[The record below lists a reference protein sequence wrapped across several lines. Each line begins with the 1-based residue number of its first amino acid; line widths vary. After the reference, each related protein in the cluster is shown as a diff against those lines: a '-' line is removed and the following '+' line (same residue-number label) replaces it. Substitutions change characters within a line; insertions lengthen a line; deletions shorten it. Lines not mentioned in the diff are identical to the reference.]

1 MTQIYKVLSILLEYP
16 TKDLV
21 AHWDDIN
28 QLINELPDLTSEDKN
43 ILNGF
48 TLWASSLSLTKFQA
62 EYVNNF
68 DMTAENSLYL
78 TYHLFD
84 EQDRDR
90 GLFDEQDRDRG
101 PALIELTE
109 LYKTT
114 GFEIG
119 SGELP
124 DYLPL
129 ILEYVSTMDDKASA
143 LSFLQQTAQAADIIS
158 SNLEK
163 NESPYAPLVRM
174 VARHGHVE
182 DIAA

>member
-1 MTQIYKVLSILLEYP
+1 MTQVYKVLSILLEYP

-28 QLINELPDLTSEDKN
+28 QLIDDLPNLAVEDKQ
-43 ILNGF
+43 ILSGF
-48 TLWASSLSLTKFQA
+48 THWASALSLTKFQA

-90 GLFDEQDRDRG
+90 G
-101 PALIELTE
+101 PALIELSE
-109 LYKTT
+109 LYKST

-129 ILEYVSTMDDKASA
+129 ILEYVSTMDDDASA
-143 LSFLQQTAQAADIIS
+143 YAFLQHTSQAADIIAT
-158 SNLEK
+158 NLEK

-174 VARHGHVE
+174 VARHGHVA

>member
-1 MTQIYKVLSILLEYP
+1 MTQIYKVLSVLLEYP
-16 TKDLV
+16 KKELV
-21 AHWDDIN
+21 AHWDDLN
-28 QLINELPDLTSEDKN
+28 QVISELPNLANEDKE
-43 ILNGF
+43 LLSGF
-48 TLWASSLSLTKFQA
+48 IHWASKLSLTKFQA
-62 EYVNNF
+62 EYVDNF

-90 GLFDEQDRDRG
+90 G
-101 PALIELTE
+101 PALIQLAE
-109 LYKTT
+109 LYKST

-119 SGELP
+119 DGELP

-129 ILEYVSTMDDKASA
+129 ILEYVSTMDDEASA
-143 LSFLQQTAQAADIIS
+143 RAFLQQTSQAADIIA

-163 NESPYAPLVRM
+163 NESPYAPLVRI
-174 VARHGHVE
+174 VERHGHVE

>member
-1 MTQIYKVLSILLEYP
+1 MTQVYKVLSVLLEYP
-16 TKDLV
+16 SKDLV
-21 AHWDDIN
+21 AHWDDLN
-28 QLINELPDLTSEDKN
+28 QVITELPDLAAEDKT

-48 TLWASSLSLTKFQA
+48 ILWASELSLTKFQA

-68 DMTAENSLYL
+68 DMTADNSLYL

-90 GLFDEQDRDRG
+90 G
-101 PALIELTE
+101 PALIELAE

-143 LSFLQQTAQAADIIS
+143 LAFLQQTAQAADIIA

>member
-1 MTQIYKVLSILLEYP
+1 MTQIYKVISILLEYP
-16 TKDLV
+16 SKDLV
-21 AHWDDIN
+21 DHWEDIN
-28 QLINELPDLTSEDKN
+28 QLITELPNTAAEDKK
-43 ILNGF
+43 ILTGF
-48 TLWASSLSLTKFQA
+48 ILWASSLPLTRFQA
-62 EYVNNF
+62 EYVDNF
-68 DMTAENSLYL
+68 DMTADNSLYL

-90 GLFDEQDRDRG
+90 G
-101 PALIELTE
+101 PALIELSE
-109 LYKTT
+109 LYKST
-114 GFEIG
+114 GFEIN

-129 ILEYVSTMDDKASA
+129 ILEYVSTMDDAASA
-143 LSFLQQTAQAADIIS
+143 QAFLQQTSQAAGIIA

-174 VARHGHVE
+174 VEHHGQVA

>member
-1 MTQIYKVLSILLEYP
+1 MTQIYKILSVLLEYP
-16 TKDLV
+16 KKELTD
-21 AHWDDIN
+21 HWDELN
-28 QLINELPDLTSEDKN
+28 QLINELPDLSAEDKK
-43 ILNGF
+43 ILSGF
-48 TLWASSLSLTKFQA
+48 TQWASSLSLTKFQA
-62 EYVNNF
+62 EYVDNF

-90 GLFDEQDRDRG
+90 G
-101 PALIELTE
+101 PALIQLSE
-109 LYKTT
+109 LYKST

-119 SGELP
+119 DGELP

-143 LSFLQQTAQAADIIS
+143 QSFLQQTSQAAEIIA

-174 VARHGHVE
+174 VERHGHVE

>member
-1 MTQIYKVLSILLEYP
+1 MTQVYKVLSVLLEYP

-28 QLINELPDLTSEDKN
+28 HTINDLPNLTTDDKK
-43 ILNGF
+43 ILKGF
-48 TLWASSLSLTKFQA
+48 IQWASQLTLTKFQA

-68 DMTAENSLYL
+68 DMTADNSLYL

-90 GLFDEQDRDRG
+90 G
-101 PALIELTE
+101 PAMIELSE
-109 LYKTT
+109 LYKST

-119 SGELP
+119 SGEQP

-129 ILEYVSTMDDKASA
+129 ILEYVSTMDDEASA
-143 LSFLQQTAQAADIIS
+143 LAFLQQTAQAADIIA

-174 VARHGHVE
+174 VARHGHVA

>member
-1 MTQIYKVLSILLEYP
+1 MTQIYKVISILLEYP

-21 AHWDDIN
+21 THWDDMN
-28 QLINELPDLTSEDKN
+28 QLINELPDLTVEDNKV
-43 ILNGF
+43 LSGF
-48 TLWASSLSLTKFQA
+48 ILWASSLSLTKFQA

-90 GLFDEQDRDRG
+90 G

-109 LYKTT
+109 LYKST
-114 GFEIG
+114 GFEI
-119 SGELP
+119 SDGELP

-129 ILEYVSTMDDKASA
+129 ILEYVSTMDDEASA
-143 LSFLQQTAQAADIIS
+143 HAFLQQTSQAADIIAC
-158 SNLEK
+158 NLEK
-163 NESPYAPLVRM
+163 NESPYASLVRM
-174 VARHGHVE
+174 VERHGHVA

>member
-1 MTQIYKVLSILLEYP
+1 MTQVYKVLSVLLEYP

-28 QLINELPDLTSEDKN
+28 QLVDELPNLAVEDKQM
-43 ILNGF
+43 LSGF
-48 TLWASSLSLTKFQA
+48 THWASSLSLTKFQA

-90 GLFDEQDRDRG
+90 G
-101 PALIELTE
+101 PALIELAE

-119 SGELP
+119 DGELP

-129 ILEYVSTMDDKASA
+129 ILEYVSTMDDEASA
-143 LSFLQQTAQAADIIS
+143 NAFLQQTSQAADIIA

-163 NESPYAPLVRM
+163 NESPYAPLVKM
-174 VARHGHVE
+174 VARHGHVA

>member
-1 MTQIYKVLSILLEYP
+1 
-16 TKDLV
+16 
-21 AHWDDIN
+21 
-28 QLINELPDLTSEDKN
+28 
-43 ILNGF
+43 
-48 TLWASSLSLTKFQA
+48 
-62 EYVNNF
+62 
-68 DMTAENSLYL
+68 MTAENSLYL

-90 GLFDEQDRDRG
+90 G

-109 LYKTT
+109 LYKST

-129 ILEYVSTMDDKASA
+129 ILEYVSTMDDVASA
-143 LSFLQQTAQAADIIS
+143 LAFLQQTAQAADIIAT
-158 SNLEK
+158 NLEK

-174 VARHGHVE
+174 VARHGHVA

>member
-28 QLINELPDLTSEDKN
+28 QLIAGLPDLESEDKKM
-43 ILNGF
+43 LSGF
-48 TLWASSLSLTKFQA
+48 THWASRLSLTKFQA

-90 GLFDEQDRDRG
+90 G
-101 PALIELTE
+101 PALIELAE
-109 LYKTT
+109 LYKST
-114 GFEIG
+114 GFEIDG
-119 SGELP
+119 GELP

-129 ILEYVSTMDDKASA
+129 ILEYVSTMDDIASA
-143 LSFLQQTAQAADIIS
+143 QEFLQQTSQAAGIIA
-158 SNLEK
+158 SNLDK
-163 NESPYAPLVRM
+163 NESPYAPLVKM
-174 VARHGHVE
+174 VERHGHVA

>member
-21 AHWDDIN
+21 AHWEDIN
-28 QLINELPDLTSEDKN
+28 QIISELPNLASEDKK
-43 ILNGF
+43 ILSGF
-48 TLWASSLSLTKFQA
+48 TLWASNLSLTKFQA
-62 EYVNNF
+62 DYVDNF

-90 GLFDEQDRDRG
+90 G

-109 LYKTT
+109 LYKST

-129 ILEYVSTMDDKASA
+129 ILEYVSTMNDEASA
-143 LSFLQQTAQAADIIS
+143 LAFLQQTSQAAGIIA

-174 VARHGHVE
+174 VARHGHVA

>member
-28 QLINELPDLTSEDKN
+28 QLINVLTNLTSEDKKL
-43 ILNGF
+43 LNGF

-78 TYHLFD
+78 TYH
-84 EQDRDR
+84 
-90 GLFDEQDRDRG
+90 LFDEQDRDRG

-143 LSFLQQTAQAADIIS
+143 LSFLQQTAQAADIIA

>member
-1 MTQIYKVLSILLEYP
+1 MTQIYKIISILLEYP
-16 TKDLV
+16 SKDLV
-21 AHWDDIN
+21 AHWEDIN
-28 QLINELPDLTSEDKN
+28 QLITELPNTASEDKKTLTAF
-43 ILNGF
+43 I
-48 TLWASSLSLTKFQA
+48 LWASSLSLTRFQA
-62 EYVNNF
+62 EYVDNF
-68 DMTAENSLYL
+68 DMTADNSLYL

-90 GLFDEQDRDRG
+90 G
-101 PALIELTE
+101 PALIELSE
-109 LYKTT
+109 LYKST
-114 GFEIG
+114 GFEIK

-129 ILEYVSTMDDKASA
+129 ILEYVSTMDDVASA
-143 LSFLQQTAQAADIIS
+143 QAFLQQTSQAVGIIA

-174 VARHGHVE
+174 VEHHGHVA

>member
-1 MTQIYKVLSILLEYP
+1 MTQIYKIISILLEYP
-16 TKDLV
+16 SKDLV
-21 AHWDDIN
+21 AHWEDIN
-28 QLINELPDLTSEDKN
+28 QLITELPNAAADDKKILT
-43 ILNGF
+43 GF
-48 TLWASSLSLTKFQA
+48 ILWASSLPLTRFQA
-62 EYVNNF
+62 EYVDNF
-68 DMTAENSLYL
+68 DMTADNSLYL

-90 GLFDEQDRDRG
+90 G
-101 PALIELTE
+101 PALIELSE
-109 LYKTT
+109 LYKST
-114 GFEIG
+114 GFEIN

-129 ILEYVSTMDDKASA
+129 ILEYVSTMDDMTSA
-143 LSFLQQTAQAADIIS
+143 QAFLQQTSQAAGIIA

-174 VARHGHVE
+174 VEHHGHVA

>member
-1 MTQIYKVLSILLEYP
+1 MTQIYKVLSVLLEYP
-16 TKDLV
+16 TKDLTD
-21 AHWDDIN
+21 HWVDMN
-28 QLINELPDLTSEDKN
+28 QLINELPNLAAEDKQ
-43 ILNGF
+43 LLSGF
-48 TLWASSLSLTKFQA
+48 NHWAASLSLTKFQA

-90 GLFDEQDRDRG
+90 G

-109 LYKTT
+109 VYKKT

-129 ILEYVSTMDDKASA
+129 ILEYISTMDDTASA
-143 LSFLQQTAQAADIIS
+143 VAFLKQTSQAADIIA

-163 NESPYAPLVRM
+163 NDSPYAPLVRM
-174 VARHGHVE
+174 VARHGHVA

>member
-1 MTQIYKVLSILLEYP
+1 MTQVYKVLSILLEYP
-16 TKDLV
+16 GKDLV
-21 AHWDDIN
+21 SHWDEIN
-28 QLINELPDLTSEDKN
+28 QLISELPGLAVEDKK
-43 ILNGF
+43 ILTGF
-48 TLWASSLSLTKFQA
+48 SLWASSLSLTKFQA
-62 EYVNNF
+62 EYVDNF

-90 GLFDEQDRDRG
+90 G
-101 PALIELTE
+101 PALIELAE
-109 LYKTT
+109 LYKST

-129 ILEYVSTMDDKASA
+129 ILEYVSTMDDEASA
-143 LSFLQQTAQAADIIS
+143 LAFLQQTSQAAGIIA

-174 VARHGHVE
+174 VERHGHVA

>member
-1 MTQIYKVLSILLEYP
+1 MTQVYKVLSVLLEYP

-21 AHWDDIN
+21 AHWEDIN
-28 QLINELPDLTSEDKN
+28 QIISELPSLASEDKK
-43 ILNGF
+43 ILSGF
-48 TLWASSLSLTKFQA
+48 TLWASNLSLTKFQA
-62 EYVNNF
+62 DYVDNF

-90 GLFDEQDRDRG
+90 G

-109 LYKTT
+109 LYKST

-129 ILEYVSTMDDKASA
+129 ILEYVSTMNDEASA
-143 LSFLQQTAQAADIIS
+143 LAFLQQTAQAADIIA

-174 VARHGHVE
+174 VARHGHVA

>member
-1 MTQIYKVLSILLEYP
+1 MTQVYKVLSVLLEYP
-16 TKDLV
+16 TKDLT
-21 AHWDDIN
+21 AHWDEMN
-28 QLINELPDLTSEDKN
+28 QLINELPNLTKEDKK
-43 ILNGF
+43 ILSGF
-48 TLWASSLSLTKFQA
+48 SHWAASLALTKFQA

-90 GLFDEQDRDRG
+90 G
-101 PALIELTE
+101 PALIELSE
-109 LYKTT
+109 LYKST

-119 SGELP
+119 DGELP

-129 ILEYVSTMDDKASA
+129 ILEYVSTMDDEASA
-143 LSFLQQTAQAADIIS
+143 YAFLQQTSQAADIIAT
-158 SNLEK
+158 NLEK

-174 VARHGHVE
+174 VARHGHVA

>member
-1 MTQIYKVLSILLEYP
+1 MTRVYKVLSILLEYP
-16 TKDLV
+16 TKDLM

-28 QLINELPDLTSEDKN
+28 QLINELTNLSKEDKD
-43 ILNGF
+43 ILTGF
-48 TLWASSLSLTKFQA
+48 SQWAAGLSLTKFQA
-62 EYVNNF
+62 EYVDNF
-68 DMTAENSLYL
+68 DMTADNSLYL
-78 TYHLFD
+78 TYH
-84 EQDRDR
+84 
-90 GLFDEQDRDRG
+90 LFDEQDRDRG

-109 LYKTT
+109 LYKKT

-129 ILEYVSTMDDKASA
+129 ILEYVSTMDDVESA
-143 LSFLQQTAQAADIIS
+143 YAFLQQTSQAAGIIA

-174 VARHGHVE
+174 VERHGHVA

>member
-28 QLINELPDLTSEDKN
+28 QLINELADLASEDKK

-78 TYHLFD
+78 TYH
-84 EQDRDR
+84 
-90 GLFDEQDRDRG
+90 LFDEQDRDRG

-143 LSFLQQTAQAADIIS
+143 LSFLQQTAQAADIIA

-174 VARHGHVE
+174 VARHGHVG

>member
-1 MTQIYKVLSILLEYP
+1 MTQIYKILSVLLEYP
-16 TKDLV
+16 KKELTD
-21 AHWDDIN
+21 HWEELN
-28 QLINELPDLTSEDKN
+28 QLINKLPDLSAEDKK
-43 ILNGF
+43 ILTGF
-48 TLWASSLSLTKFQA
+48 TQWASNLSLTKFQA
-62 EYVNNF
+62 EYVDNF

-90 GLFDEQDRDRG
+90 G
-101 PALIELTE
+101 PALIQLSE
-109 LYKTT
+109 LYKST

-119 SGELP
+119 DGELP

-129 ILEYVSTMDDKASA
+129 ILEYVSTMDDVASA
-143 LSFLQQTAQAADIIS
+143 QAFLQQTSQAAEIIA

-163 NESPYAPLVRM
+163 NESPYAPLVRI
-174 VARHGHVE
+174 VERHGHVE

>member
-1 MTQIYKVLSILLEYP
+1 MTQVYKVLSVLLEYP

-21 AHWDDIN
+21 AHWNEIN
-28 QLINELPDLTSEDKN
+28 QVITELPNLSNEDRK

-48 TLWASSLSLTKFQA
+48 THWAANLSLTKFQA

-90 GLFDEQDRDRG
+90 G
-101 PALIELTE
+101 PALIELAE

-129 ILEYVSTMDDKASA
+129 ILEYVSTMDDATSA
-143 LSFLQQTAQAADIIS
+143 YTFLQQTFQATDIIA

-174 VARHGHVE
+174 VARHGHVS

>member
-1 MTQIYKVLSILLEYP
+1 MTQIYKVLSVLLEYP
-16 TKDLV
+16 NKDLV
-21 AHWDDIN
+21 AHWNDLN
-28 QLINELPDLTSEDKN
+28 QLISELPNLPNEDKE
-43 ILNGF
+43 LLTGF
-48 TLWASSLSLTKFQA
+48 IQWASGLSLTKFQA
-62 EYVNNF
+62 EYVDNF

-90 GLFDEQDRDRG
+90 G
-101 PALIELTE
+101 PALIQLAE
-109 LYKTT
+109 LYKST

-119 SGELP
+119 DGELP

-129 ILEYVSTMDDKASA
+129 ILEYVSTMDDDASA
-143 LSFLQQTAQAADIIS
+143 RAFLQQTSQAADIIA

-174 VARHGHVE
+174 VERHGHVE

>member
-1 MTQIYKVLSILLEYP
+1 MTQIYKVLSVLLEYP
-16 TKDLV
+16 TKDLT
-21 AHWDDIN
+21 AHWDDMN
-28 QLINELPDLTSEDKN
+28 QLINELPNLVAEDKK
-43 ILNGF
+43 LLSGF
-48 TLWASSLSLTKFQA
+48 TLWASNLSLTKFQA

-78 TYHLFD
+78 TYH
-84 EQDRDR
+84 
-90 GLFDEQDRDRG
+90 LFDEQDRDRG

-129 ILEYVSTMDDKASA
+129 ILEYVSTMDDEASA
-143 LSFLQQTAQAADIIS
+143 LAFLQQTSQAADIIA